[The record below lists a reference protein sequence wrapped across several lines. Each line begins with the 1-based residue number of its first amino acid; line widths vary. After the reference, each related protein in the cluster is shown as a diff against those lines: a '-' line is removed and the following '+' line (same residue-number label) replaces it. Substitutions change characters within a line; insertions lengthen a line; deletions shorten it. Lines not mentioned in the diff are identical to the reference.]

1 MVFALS
7 AVHPRNH
14 LISLLNIYEQ
24 LSEGSYV
31 LFRDYGIHDM
41 TMYRHNIRHDENL
54 YERSDGTLS
63 YYFDI
68 DYFTSLAMEA
78 NFDVIEI
85 KYATVINRN
94 RKTRVEMKRVFLHA
108 VLQKRII
115 TTTTNKEENSPLTS
129 LKVDFI
135 ETINSSD
142 SGNNNNSCSINN
154 NNNNDNKNNTND
166 DGDSESQN
174 NESK

>member
-24 LSEGSYV
+24 LTEGSFL

-41 TMYRHNIRHDENL
+41 TMYRHNIRHDDKL

-68 DYFTSLAMEA
+68 DYFTSLAIEA
-78 NFDVIEI
+78 NFEVIEI
-85 KYATVINRN
+85 KYATVINKN
-94 RKTRVEMKRVFLHA
+94 RKTKVEMKRVFLHA
-108 VLQKRII
+108 VLQK
-115 TTTTNKEENSPLTS
+115 KLS
-129 LKVDFI
+129 
-135 ETINSSD
+135 
-142 SGNNNNSCSINN
+142 NNSTILSTDNNSKLDDDSKN
-154 NNNNDNKNNTND
+154 NNNNDSYSNNEEIKDSNMNSISND
-166 DGDSESQN
+166 DNYNIGEEKNDENIVS
-174 NESK
+174 